1 MQGSYSIEIDGQRN
15 LARMTLKGFF
25 NPALLQAFITERNA
39 LYARL
44 SPGHVTLADVREMQI
59 QSQEMVEAF
68 RRMLN
73 DPHVQSR
80 KLAFVTASSLARM
93 QLIRA
98 AEARV
103 ARLFESVEAAERWL
117 MSDDAGEPLAPNLR
131 SLVIDR

>member
-1 MQGSYSIEIDGQRN
+1 MQGSYAIEIDVQRN

-25 NPALLQAFITERNA
+25 NPALLQAFVAERNA

-59 QSQEMVEAF
+59 QSQEMVDAF

-73 DPHVQSR
+73 DPKVQSR

>member
-1 MQGSYSIEIDGQRN
+1 MQGSYTIEIDDQRN

-25 NPALLQAFITERNA
+25 NPDLLRQFVEERNA
-39 LYARL
+39 RYARL

-59 QSQEMVEAF
+59 QTQDMVDAF

-73 DPHVQSR
+73 DPASQSR

-103 ARLFESVEAAERWL
+103 ARLFETVEGAEAWL
-117 MSDDAGEPLAPNLR
+117 MSDDAGEPLAPNLH